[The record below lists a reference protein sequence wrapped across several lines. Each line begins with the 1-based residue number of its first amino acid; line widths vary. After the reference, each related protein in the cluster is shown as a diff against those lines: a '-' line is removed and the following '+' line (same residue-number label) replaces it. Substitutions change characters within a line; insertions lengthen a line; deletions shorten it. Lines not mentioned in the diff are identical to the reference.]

1 MSEALRHWSAGG
13 ATLAYAAL
21 CAAIYARQ
29 RRQAKARAAAGA
41 AAAAGMAGV
50 AARPVL
56 VVHAT
61 QTGLAEQWAWTTAEA
76 LHRSG
81 TPARV
86 LALNALDADLL
97 AGTPR
102 ALFIASTY
110 GEGDAP
116 DGAGAFAD
124 AVMHHPA
131 ALAHLRYAVL
141 ALGDRQYDQFCGF
154 GRRLDAWLQAAGA
167 TPEFARIDVD
177 RGDPDALQ
185 RWHQHLGLIAPAA
198 NADAG
203 AEAAFHPWT
212 LRQREHLNPG
222 SLGGPIHRLHLQ
234 PPAGMTPHWEAGDL
248 VDICLDSDP
257 ARPRAYSIC
266 SIPEE
271 GGLQLMVRQSRH
283 ADGRPGAAS
292 GLLTEALQPGQSV
305 QLRLRPHP
313 GFRLHP
319 DAQRPLL
326 LIGNGTGL
334 AGLRALLR
342 ERIRRGQHGNWLV
355 FGERQ
360 RAHDRLLDAELRE
373 WQAEGRLARLD
384 RVFSRDDDDA
394 PYVQHRLLR
403 ETTQVNAWCERGA
416 VVHVCGSL
424 QGMAGAV
431 DLALRQILGEPAM
444 QRLQREGRY
453 RRDVY

>member
-1 MSEALRHWSAGG
+1 MSEALRHWTAGG

-29 RRQAKARAAAGA
+29 RHRAKARAAAA
-41 AAAAGMAGV
+41 VDLAGTADS
-50 AARPVL
+50 PVL
-56 VVHAT
+56 VLHAT
-61 QTGLAEQWAWTTAEA
+61 QTGLAEQWAWATAEA

-97 AGTPR
+97 AGTLR

-116 DGAGAFAD
+116 DGASAFAD
-124 AVMHHPA
+124 AVMHRPA

-141 ALGDRQYDQFCGF
+141 ALGDRQYSEFCGF

-177 RGDPDALQ
+177 RGDPEALQ
-185 RWHQHLGLIAPAA
+185 RWHEHLGLVAPAA
-198 NADAG
+198 SAG
-203 AEAAFHPWT
+203 AETAFHAWT

-234 PPAGMTPHWEAGDL
+234 APAGMAPHWEAGDL
-248 VDICLDSDP
+248 VDLHLDSDP

-271 GGLQLMVRQSRH
+271 GDLQLMVRQTRH
-283 ADGRPGAAS
+283 PNGRPGAAS
-292 GLLTEALQPGQSV
+292 GLLTETLQPGQSV
-305 QLRLRPHP
+305 PLRLRPHP

-342 ERIRRGQHGNWLV
+342 ERIRRGQHENWLV

-360 RAHDRLLDAELRE
+360 RAHDRLLDDELTA
-373 WQAEGRLARLD
+373 WQAAGRLARLD
-384 RVFSRDDDDA
+384 WVFSRDGDDVA
-394 PYVQHRLLR
+394 YVQHRLLH
-403 ETTQVNAWCERGA
+403 EAAQVSAWCERGA

-424 QGMAGAV
+424 QGMAAAV

>member
-1 MSEALRHWSAGG
+1 M
-13 ATLAYAAL
+13 LAYAAL

-29 RRQAKARAAAGA
+29 RRQARTRA
-41 AAAAGMAGV
+41 AAAAGLAGT
-50 AARPVL
+50 AASPVL

-61 QTGLAEQWAWTTAEA
+61 QTGLAEQWAWVTAEA
-76 LHRSG
+76 LHRGG

-86 LALNALDADLL
+86 LPLNALDADLL
-97 AGTPR
+97 AGTSR

-116 DGAGAFAD
+116 DGASAFAD
-124 AVMHHPA
+124 AVMREPA
-131 ALAHLRYAVL
+131 ALARLRYAVL
-141 ALGDRQYDQFCGF
+141 ALGDRQYAQFCGF

-198 NADAG
+198 SAG

-234 PPAGMTPHWEAGDL
+234 APAGMTPRWEAGDL
-248 VDICLDSDP
+248 VDIRLDSDP

-271 GGLQLMVRQSRH
+271 GDLQLMVRQTRH
-283 ADGRPGAAS
+283 PDGRPGAAS
-292 GLLTEALQPGQSV
+292 GLLTETLQPGQSV
-305 QLRLRPHP
+305 QLRLRPNP

-319 DAQRPLL
+319 DVHRPLL

-342 ERIRRGQHGNWLV
+342 ERIRHGQHDNWLV

-360 RAHDRLLDAELRE
+360 RAHDRLLDAELSA
-373 WQAEGRLARLD
+373 WQAERRLARLD
-384 RVFSRDDDDA
+384 RVFSRDDDDV

-403 ETTQVNAWCERGA
+403 EAPQVNAWCGRGA

-424 QGMAGAV
+424 EGMAAAV
-431 DLALRQILGEPAM
+431 DLALRQILGESAM
-444 QRLQREGRY
+444 QRLLREGRY